1 MTKKVA
7 VIDLGSNSARMVI
20 FGRTSRLG
28 FYILGEYKMKV
39 RLGEGAYEHSGIIQE
54 DAMKKCFGAFVEFR
68 KILNRYKIQ
77 KILAV
82 GTSALRDAK
91 NANEFINMVKKLG
104 ISLKVVD
111 GDMEAYYGG
120 FGAARLVKYPDNAT
134 TIDIGGGS
142 TELAKIQSG
151 KVVKTLSLNLGTV
164 RLKELFYDKENL
176 NGLDKFVKELTDKI
190 PKDFQNNTIISI
202 GGSLRA
208 ISNAIIQRKNY
219 PLKMVHGFSYNYER
233 EKSFIEKIYSS
244 KISDLGSF
252 FIKKDRFDT
261 IRGGAY
267 IFKKVADILKAKEI
281 ITSGV
286 GVREGVFLTNLI
298 GKNAK
303 FPGNFN
309 PSLKSLQDRFITQ
322 NRPNITKFSKELFYT
337 LKPLHKVSENYIN
350 ELLTA
355 SKLTDI
361 GRKIG
366 FYSKHLN
373 ANFIILNALNYGYT
387 HKEKALIATII
398 KQNGKKN
405 ISQIE
410 YEELKELLPDENS
423 VIWLSFI
430 LKLATVLDYSN
441 IKNVSLSYKNKTLE
455 IYGLKEDEY
464 IKDTIKKM
472 QKPGIFAI
480 TFN

>member
-7 VIDLGSNSARMVI
+7 VIDLGSNSARMVV

-54 DAMKKCFGAFVEFR
+54 DAMNKCFEAFVEFR

-77 KILAV
+77 KIIAV

-91 NANEFINMVKKLG
+91 NANEFINKVKKLG
-104 ISLKVVD
+104 INLKIAN

-120 FGAARLVKYPDNAT
+120 FGAARLLKCPDNAT

-142 TELAKIQSG
+142 TELAKIKNG
-151 KVVKTLSLNLGTV
+151 KVTKTLSLNLGTV
-164 RLKELFYDKENL
+164 RLKELFYDKQDLE
-176 NGLDKFVKELTDKI
+176 GIDQFVKKLTDLI
-190 PKDFQNNTIISI
+190 PKDFQNETIISI

-208 ISNAIIQRKNY
+208 ISNAIMQRKNY
-219 PLKMVHGFSYNYER
+219 PLKIVHGFSYEYEK
-233 EKSFIEKIYSS
+233 EKDFIEKICTS
-244 KISDLGSF
+244 KIANLGNL

-267 IFKKVADILKAKEI
+267 IFKKVADILKAKMI

-309 PSLKSLQDRFITQ
+309 PSLKSLQDRFLIQ
-322 NRPNITKFSKELFYT
+322 NRPNIAKFSKELFYT
-337 LKPLHKVSENYIN
+337 LKPLHKVDEIYIN
-350 ELLTA
+350 ELLTS
-355 SKLTDI
+355 SKLVDI

-366 FYSKHLN
+366 FYSKHIN
-373 ANFIILNALNYGYT
+373 SNFIILNALNYGYT
-387 HKEKALIATII
+387 HKEKVLIATII

-405 ISQIE
+405 INQDD
-410 YEELKELLPDENS
+410 YNELKELLPDENS
-423 VIWLSFI
+423 VVWLSFI
-430 LKLATVLDYSN
+430 LKLATILDYSD
-441 IKNVSLSYKNKTLE
+441 IKNAKLNYKNLTLE

-464 IKDTIKKM
+464 IKNSIKKM
-472 QKPGIFAI
+472 QKPQNFAI